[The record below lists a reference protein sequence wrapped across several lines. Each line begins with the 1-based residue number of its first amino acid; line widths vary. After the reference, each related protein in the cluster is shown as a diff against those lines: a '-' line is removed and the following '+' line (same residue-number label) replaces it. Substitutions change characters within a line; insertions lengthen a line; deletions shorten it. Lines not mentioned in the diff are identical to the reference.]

1 MVACFYPCA
10 RLLFPTRPQRNGC
23 TDRVRQRTTA
33 PEPAG
38 DNGAGKNKS
47 MAVITLSE
55 KGGSCLRPFIA
66 VIAAGRRLSLSSA
79 PPLPVFLIPAVLVRR
94 VFSLSHLTR
103 LHPLSLFPSLP
114 DCASCRLTRCPP
126 FPPYPLAPLSTL
138 SAPRTSALHGVYN
151 PSSPGTATA
160 TVSSTGDMA
169 ALSISISIS
178 PFPVL
183 MNP

>member
-10 RLLFPTRPQRNGC
+10 RLLFPTRPQRNGR

-103 LHPLSLFPSLP
+103 LHPLSLFPSFPLYPIALP
-114 DCASCRLTRCPP
+114 AALPVALLSHLIRLRLFPPCPP
-126 FPPYPLAPLSTL
+126 PELRLYTGFTILLRPGRPPQRYLRP
-138 SAPRTSALHGVYN
+138 
-151 PSSPGTATA
+151 ATWRH
-160 TVSSTGDMA
+160 
-169 ALSISISIS
+169 
-178 PFPVL
+178 
-183 MNP
+183 